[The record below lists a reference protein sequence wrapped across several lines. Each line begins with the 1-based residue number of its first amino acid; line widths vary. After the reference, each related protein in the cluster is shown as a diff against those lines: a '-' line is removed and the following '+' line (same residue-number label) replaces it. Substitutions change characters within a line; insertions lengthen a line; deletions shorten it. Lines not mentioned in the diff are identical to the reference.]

1 MPLSEHEKQVLAEIE
16 RQLAADD
23 PRFVART
30 RRTVRSPKV
39 GVALRRRLAIMLA
52 VLGVPS
58 LLMLGVL
65 SSPWN
70 LIVAG
75 VAMLAIFAA
84 VLLGASASK
93 QDASMATHVP
103 PDDRR

>member
-30 RRTVRSPKV
+30 RRTVKSPKF
-39 GVALRRRLAIMLA
+39 GIAARRRVAYLLAGS
-52 VLGVPS
+52 GVPG

-65 SSPWN
+65 ATPWN
-70 LIVAG
+70 LVVAG
-75 VAMLAIFAA
+75 VALAAILTAI
-84 VLLGASASK
+84 LLGASTAKKAS
-93 QDASMATHVP
+93 SLATHVP

>member
-1 MPLSEHEKQVLAEIE
+1 MALSEHEKQVLAEIE
-16 RQLAADD
+16 RHLAADD

-30 RRTVRSPKV
+30 RRGVSAPKFS
-39 GVALRRRLAIMLA
+39 VAVRRRLAITLA
-52 VLGVPS
+52 VCGVPG

-65 SSPWN
+65 ATPWN

-75 VAMLAIFAA
+75 VALAALFGA
-84 VLLGASASK
+84 VLLGVSVAKKS
-93 QDASMATHVP
+93 DTLATHVP